1 MCFHLSIS
9 KKAQNLEARYKKEF
23 EQADNYEPIFHMNG
37 FSFAEYPVISTEDE
51 EQFKGYHWGLIPH
64 WAKDD
69 SIRSKT
75 LNARS
80 ETVFEKPSF
89 RSSIKTKRC
98 LIPVTGFFENKTI
111 GKTKQ
116 PYHISLKSDE
126 IFSLGGIWAEWTDK
140 DTGEIIKTFSI
151 LTTDANPLMA
161 DIHNLKKRQPVII
174 SSNNESAWLDI
185 NLSKQDILNLCEPY
199 PDDDMDAYEVSR
211 DLNKRSVYTNTP
223 DILNPN
229 NNLF

>member
-9 KKAQNLEARYKKEF
+9 KKASSLESRYNAKM
-23 EQADNYEPIFHMNG
+23 DDGYEPLFHMNG
-37 FSFAEYPVISTEDE
+37 FSFAEYPVISTEDNE
-51 EQFKGYHWGLIPH
+51 HFVHYHWGLIPH

-89 RSSIKTKRC
+89 RSSIKSKRC
-98 LIPVTGFFENKTI
+98 LVPATGFFENKTI

-116 PYHISLKSDE
+116 PFHISLKSEE
-126 IFSLGGIWAEWTDK
+126 IFSLGAIWAEWTDT
-140 DTGEIIKTFSI
+140 DSGEIIKSFSI
-151 LTTDANPLMA
+151 LTTDANPFMA
-161 DIHNLKKRQPVII
+161 DIHNLKKRQPVIL
-174 SSNNESAWLDI
+174 SQANESAWLDTH
-185 NLSKQDILNLCEPY
+185 LSKMDILNLCEPF
-199 PDDDMDAYEVSR
+199 PDDDMNAYEVSR

-223 DILNPN
+223 HILNPSSG
-229 NNLF
+229 LFT